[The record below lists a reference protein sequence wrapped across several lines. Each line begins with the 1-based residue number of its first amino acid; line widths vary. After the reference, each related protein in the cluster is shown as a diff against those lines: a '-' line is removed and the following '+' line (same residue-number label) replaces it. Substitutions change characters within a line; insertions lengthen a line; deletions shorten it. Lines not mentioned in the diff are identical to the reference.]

1 MASTQL
7 IYEHPLNEK
16 VRTYL
21 RLEAGLQ
28 QVRQQAD
35 LIDDARQQGF
45 FSSLFAVLETI
56 DRTDVRPDLLK
67 DIERCEHAMVE
78 WSQHPQISDHALS
91 DQLQRGIKLQ
101 SELFRGS
108 RLGGNLKDDK
118 FLAPLRQR
126 FLIPG
131 GSCFFDLP
139 QLQYWYALP
148 QTQRSQQ
155 VQVWLDELSLAEQAV
170 HYVLSFIRARGQF
183 MAEQAVAG
191 FYQSGTEQF
200 ELLRLQYD
208 IEDGCYPTISGNRYR
223 YAIRFMQL
231 CDAQGRTSTDKVINF
246 ALARC

>member
-1 MASTQL
+1 MTSQQL
-7 IYEHPLNEK
+7 VYEHPLNEK

-35 LIDDARQQGF
+35 LSDDARQQGF
-45 FSSLFAVLETI
+45 FSSIFAVLETI
-56 DRTDVRPDLLK
+56 DRNDIRPELLK
-67 DIERCEHAMVE
+67 DIDKCEHAMVE
-78 WSQHPQISDHALS
+78 WSEHPQISDVALK
-91 DQLQRGIKLQ
+91 DQLQLGVRLQ
-101 SELFRGS
+101 SDLFRGN

-148 QTQRSQQ
+148 PQQRQQQ
-155 VQVWLDELSLAEQAV
+155 VQEWLNELQLAEQAV
-170 HYVLSFIRARGQF
+170 NYVLNFIRARGQF
-183 MAEQAVAG
+183 VPEQAVAG

-200 ELLRLQYD
+200 ELLRLRYD
-208 IEDGCYPTISGNRYR
+208 INDGCYPTISGNRYR

-231 CDAQGRTSTDKVINF
+231 CDAQGRTSTDKAINF

>member
-1 MASTQL
+1 MTQL
-7 IYEHPLNEK
+7 VYEHPLNEK
-16 VRTYL
+16 LRTYL
-21 RLEAGLQ
+21 RLEAGLSQ
-28 QVRQQAD
+28 LRQQAD
-35 LIDDARQQGF
+35 LSDDARQQGF

-56 DRTDVRPDLLK
+56 DRNDIRPDLLK

-78 WSQHPQISDHALS
+78 WSEHPAISDEALKG
-91 DQLQRGIKLQ
+91 QLQLGVRMQ
-101 SELFRGS
+101 SELFRGN

-139 QLQYWYALP
+139 QLQFWYALP
-148 QTQRSQQ
+148 LTQRLQQ
-155 VQVWLDELSLAEQAV
+155 VQEWLQELQLAEQAV
-170 HYVLSFIRARGQF
+170 RYVLSFIRARGQF
-183 MAEQAVAG
+183 VQEQAIAG

-208 IEDGCYPTISGNRYR
+208 INDGCYPTISGNRYR

-231 CDAQGRTSTDKVINF
+231 CDAQGRTSTDKTINF